1 MSDTLKPEGSLPFV
15 MKYKSVI
22 SFSTQWIKMPQL
34 EVLQIRVIID
44 LHPKTFGRGSTD
56 LQPRVQDKQWQKIY
70 GWDTTLYINAP
81 HND

>member
-22 SFSTQWIKMPQL
+22 SFSMQWIKMPQS

-56 LQPRVQDKQWQKIY
+56 PAAQSAGQTVGENIWMGYHSIY
-70 GWDTTLYINAP
+70 
-81 HND
+81 